1 MTDLDYVGK
10 ADARAVDGLDKVM
23 GRAKYVRDM
32 RVPGML
38 YAKVLRSPVPHAR
51 IAKLET
57 APALDVPGVVA
68 VITAGDF
75 VEHGSFGW
83 PVQDAYILA
92 HQKVRYVGDPIA
104 VVAAESKAAAL
115 KGVQAIDLALDELP
129 VVSDPLRALDEDA
142 PLVPLESPTG
152 KGNLCTTHLVRNGDP
167 DPILAECAV
176 ITDETYRFLHQEHAY
191 IEPQGAFAIPQDDG
205 SVTIFA
211 NDQSPHINR
220 GNVASVLGLPDEKV
234 RVIQPPVG
242 GSFGG
247 KDDGNYQHSAH
258 VAKLALLT
266 GRPVRLTLT
275 TDEDMVASYKR
286 EWMQIRLRLG
296 ATQDGRLRAAKA
308 RLLADSGAYAS
319 MTPLSAWRATMH
331 AAGTYRYEAAHVDT
345 QVVYTNNGYCG
356 AFRGF
361 GNTQA
366 AAASEMAIDE
376 MAYRV
381 DMDPID
387 FRLKN
392 GLQRGDRAFTGNVV
406 DHEIGL
412 QACLDWVRER
422 SDWDRKR
429 AEYAQ
434 ADPDADVVRGIG
446 VAAYFHGSGLGG
458 EGADYANI
466 TLEIERDHS
475 VTLQSGLTDYGQ
487 GSRTVF
493 TLLAAEALGVEP
505 ARIEMLRPDTETA
518 PETGPT
524 VASRAS
530 MVGGNAVLV
539 TARKVTKLLNL
550 AAADALQCAPEQLV
564 RNGERYIGPSEEPM
578 TFEQVVDHAFAMG
591 FQLSAQGHWE
601 IPTIHWDFETGT
613 GVPYFCYTFGAQVVE
628 VEVTPST
635 GDVTV
640 THIWSAHDAGQ
651 IIFPKGATGQMLGG
665 IAQGLGYGLLEGF
678 EYQGGYPQQH
688 NFGRYR
694 IPKATDMPEIET
706 TYIETYLPEGPFG
719 AKNLAEPVMIATAP
733 AIANAVFHATGKR
746 VHRLPI
752 RADDIV
758 VA

>member
-1 MTDLDYVGK
+1 MTDLNYVGK

-23 GRAKYVRDM
+23 GRAKYVGDM

-51 IAKLET
+51 IVNLDT
-57 APALDVPGVVA
+57 SPALDVPGVVA
-68 VITAGDF
+68 AITAEDF
-75 VEHGSFGW
+75 VDHGSFGW

-92 HQKVRYVGDPIA
+92 HEKVRYVGDPIA
-104 VVAAESKAAAL
+104 VVAAESKAAA
-115 KGVQAIDLALDELP
+115 QAGAEAIILEMKDLP
-129 VVSDPLRALDEDA
+129 VIDDPLRALDADV
-142 PLVPLESPTG
+142 PLIPLESPTG
-152 KGNLCTTHLVRNGDP
+152 EGNLCTTHLVRNGDP
-167 DPILAECAV
+167 NTILAECAV
-176 ITDETYRFLHQEHAY
+176 VFDETYRFLHQEHAY

-205 SVTIFA
+205 SVTVFA

-220 GNVASVLGLPDEKV
+220 GNVSAVLGLPEEKV

-266 GRPVRLTLT
+266 GRPVSLTLT

-296 ATQDGRLRAAKA
+296 ATENGRLRAAKA
-308 RLLADSGAYAS
+308 KLLADSGAYAS

-345 QVVYTNNGYCG
+345 QVVYTNNGYSG

-361 GNTQA
+361 GNTEA
-366 AAASEMAIDE
+366 TAASEMAMDE
-376 MAYRV
+376 LAYRV
-381 DMDPID
+381 GMDPID

-392 GLQRGDRAFTGNVV
+392 GLQRGDRAFTGNVI
-406 DHEIGL
+406 DHEVGL
-412 QACLDWVRER
+412 AACLQWVREQ
-422 SDWDRKR
+422 SAWDRKR
-429 AEYAQ
+429 ADYAK
-434 ADPDADVVRGIG
+434 ANPDAEVVRGVG
-446 VAAYFHGSGLGG
+446 VASYFHGSGLGG
-458 EGADYANI
+458 EGTDYANM

-475 VTLQSGLTDYGQ
+475 ITLQAGLTDYGQ

-493 TLLAAEALGVEP
+493 TLLAAEALGVDP

-518 PETGPT
+518 LETGPT

-539 TARKVTKLLNL
+539 TARKVAKLLRL

-564 RNGERYIGPSEEPM
+564 RDGDRYIGPSEEPL
-578 TFEQVVDHAFAMG
+578 TFERVVDHAFAMG

-613 GVPYFCYTFGAQVVE
+613 GVPYFCYTFGAQVAE
-628 VEVTPST
+628 VEVSRST

-640 THIWSAHDAGQ
+640 TYIWAAHDAGR
-651 IIFPKGATGQMLGG
+651 IIFPKGARGQMLGG

-678 EYQGGYPQQH
+678 EYKDGYPQQH

-694 IPKATDMPEIET
+694 IPRATDIPEIET
-706 TYIETYLPEGPFG
+706 RYIETYLPEGPFG

-733 AIANAVFHATGKR
+733 AIVNAIFHATGKR
-746 VHRLPI
+746 VRRLPI
-752 RADDIV
+752 RPNDIKV
-758 VA
+758 S

>member
-1 MTDLDYVGK
+1 MTDLNYVGK
-10 ADARAVDGLDKVM
+10 ADAHAVDGLDKVM
-23 GRAKYVRDM
+23 GRVKYVRDM
-32 RVPGML
+32 RAPGML

-51 IAKLET
+51 ITKLAT
-57 APALDVPGVVA
+57 GPALEVPGVVA
-68 VITAGDF
+68 VITAEDF
-75 VEHGSFGW
+75 VDHGSFGW

-92 HQKVRYVGDPIA
+92 HEKVRYVGDPIA

-115 KGVQAIDLALDELP
+115 AGIQAIELTLDELP
-129 VVSDPLRALDEDA
+129 VVSDPLRALDEDV
-142 PLVPLESPTG
+142 PLIPLESPTG
-152 KGNLCTTHLVRNGDP
+152 EGNLCTTHLVRNGDP

-176 ITDETYRFLHQEHAY
+176 VIDETYRFLHQEHAY
-191 IEPQGAFAIPQDDG
+191 LEPQGAFAIPQEDG
-205 SVTIFA
+205 SVTVFA

-220 GNVASVLGLPDEKV
+220 GNVASVLGLSEEKV

-296 ATQDGRLRAAKA
+296 STESGQLRAAKA

-376 MAYRV
+376 MAYRI

-392 GLQRGDRAFTGNVV
+392 GLQPGDCAFTGNVI

-412 QACLDWVRER
+412 QACLNWVREH
-422 SDWDRKR
+422 SGWDRKR
-429 AEYAQ
+429 SEYAKNN
-434 ADPDADVVRGIG
+434 PGADVVRGIG

-458 EGADYANI
+458 EGADYANM

-493 TLLAAEALGVEP
+493 TLLAAEALGVDP

-539 TARKVTKLLNL
+539 TTRKVANLLNL

-564 RNGERYIGPSEEPM
+564 RDGERYIGPSEEPM
-578 TFEQVVDHAFAMG
+578 TFEEVVDHAFAMG
-591 FQLSAQGHWE
+591 YQLSAQGHWE

-613 GVPYFCYTFGAQVVE
+613 GVPYFCYTFGAQVAE
-628 VEVTPST
+628 VEVNPST
-635 GDVTV
+635 GAVKV

-651 IIFPKGATGQMLGG
+651 IIFPKGAKGQMLGG

-678 EYQGGYPQQH
+678 EYKDGYPQQH

-733 AIANAVFHATGKR
+733 AIANAVFHATGTR
-746 VHRLPI
+746 VRRLPI
-752 RADDIV
+752 RPGDIK
-758 VA
+758 AS